1 MTSLKT
7 YFFISSLLIG
17 LTGNSQTFLTLTK
30 ETVGYS
36 GFLAD
41 FKLDPNDQSV
51 WLTTDKKLIHIKT
64 NGEIESFIYLDL
76 AGGVDVQYIS
86 AIEVTDTAII
96 GLDELEGLF
105 YIPFD
110 DFEHLQIID
119 PSLLSGHSIHKD
131 AADTLWI
138 GTKGYYDDG
147 FFSFIDGDIINSY
160 NTENCDLL
168 VNRVYC
174 ILKDQNGR
182 TWLTHWNEGEGTGIT
197 RVEDNVWTRMHI
209 GNSNLPTQ
217 KIPNLSESPTGTIVA
232 FTEAGICVYDEDTED
247 WVVYDMDNTN
257 MPANYA
263 TNGVFDSEGRLWALY
278 SETALAYT
286 SNMTD
291 WVIFDAD
298 NSPLTFTSNSDLIRI
313 DANDNIWFQGYN
325 RIHAVNLNTFG
336 GWLGFEENESAL
348 QPVIYPNPTTAFFSI
363 QATEE
368 IEGVEIYDL
377 AGTLVLSLK
386 NQSKNINLSGL
397 ERGTYLVKVSYW
409 NGLNSISKIVVN

>member
-1 MTSLKT
+1 MKKIKT

-36 GFLAD
+36 GFLED
-41 FKLDPNDQSV
+41 LKLDPNDQSV

-64 NGEIESFIYLDL
+64 NGEMESFIYLDL

-119 PSLLSGHSIHKD
+119 PSLLSGQSIHKD

-138 GTKGYYDDG
+138 GTKGYYDEG

-160 NTENCDLL
+160 NTANCDLL
-168 VNRVYC
+168 VNQVYC
-174 ILKDQNGR
+174 ILKDQNSR
-182 TWLTHWNEGEGTGIT
+182 TWLTHWNGTSGGGLT
-197 RVEDNVWTRMHI
+197 RVEDNVWTHMHHV
-209 GNSNLPTQ
+209 NSSLSTSL
-217 KIPNLSESPTGTIVA
+217 IPNLAESEGGKIVA
-232 FTEAGICVYDEDTED
+232 FTESGICVYDEDAED

-263 TNGVFDSEGRLWALY
+263 TNGVFDSEGRLWALF

-325 RIHAVNLNTFG
+325 RIHAVNLNDFG
-336 GWLGFEENESAL
+336 GWLGLEENESAL
-348 QPVIYPNPTTAFFSI
+348 QPVIYPNPSTAFFSI

-377 AGTLVLSLK
+377 AGMLVLSLK

-397 ERGTYLVKVSYW
+397 ERGTYLVKVSYL
-409 NGLNSISKIVVN
+409 NGLNSVSKIVVN